1 MASGR
6 LAKYINLSPS
16 EEKDFRLL
24 FVQSLLSGF
33 GAAFFFVVASTYF
46 IKKTSVTSLPPVY
59 IMSGIFGYLLI
70 TLYKRWQRKSGI
82 LYSYTMGF
90 VIYGVSAI
98 LLYLGR
104 YFIDDRSEWSIY
116 IAYTGFIVVLP
127 FATMQAL
134 GFATICVRIFNISQS
149 KRLLALIGTGEVL
162 ASVIAFLIIPVLT
175 QWMSPSFLYVLS
187 GISYIAAIIPLKR
200 IYENNK
206 EKLDSAHLNHAPKKM
221 DLAFFRKDKFYMV
234 IALVTVFSVLT
245 VYFADYT
252 YLLSVR
258 HIAKESGV
266 DIAVIVA
273 VVFSVIK
280 IGELLISL
288 LSGSIIRSYGMKV
301 SLLLLPAILFISSL
315 LAAVTGLVFYDI
327 PLFLVFFL
335 LLNKWSDRV
344 IRKGVTVPAM
354 KVVFQVTEPEDRAH
368 LQTSIDGTITQYATI
383 LSGVLLWILS
393 LSFNN
398 SDVLVFLRVVS
409 FVYLVIFGIWCW
421 FSFSLFSNYSSKI
434 RSYLRT
440 FKSNTPKPVVQEED
454 KVEENR
460 EKKSYVPMHHALV
473 QEVMDSVLKLDKD
486 SLANH
491 ILHYN
496 PNLKTSIGE
505 AAMVRRVK
513 SIYYNNENFFSRL
526 LIILYMG
533 HQPEQARVSFVKEY
547 YGVSELQLRVQ
558 MLQMLQV
565 IYQGKYVMK
574 HEDVFFFSGLCQD
587 VAAEIMSA
595 ESAVNDIE
603 GEVDKSLVDALTD
616 HILTL
621 KNLLF
626 ELLKV
631 QYDKDS
637 IQVVQD
643 VINSKDKSLENRL
656 FAIELLDNLL
666 DSEMKKLLLPIIEEG
681 SYNSKKESLEKTLLI
696 YQLPCAARLKELLM
710 NSFMTVGPYIK
721 QLALEEYYRLTQDQG
736 ILYAFA
742 ASHQESLN
750 ATAHYLLNGSYDK
763 VYAAKMNAVTDMN
776 LDEELSPALLVYFI
790 KWGLFAKHRKR
801 HAHGL
806 NEYISKQTYQFN
818 TEYTAAVNY
827 EHTDLMVDR
836 LGLKLLLM
844 LGDKATQPEQKESR
858 TLQAV

>member
-46 IKKTSVTSLPPVY
+46 IKKTSITSLPPVY

-82 LYSYTMGF
+82 IYSYTMGF

-104 YFIDDRSEWSIY
+104 ILIDDSSEWSIY

-149 KRLLALIGTGEVL
+149 KRLLALIGSGEVL
-162 ASVIAFLIIPVLT
+162 ASVIAFLVIPLLT
-175 QWMSPSFLYVLS
+175 QWISPSFLYVLS
-187 GISYIAAIIPLKR
+187 GISYMAAIIPLKR

-206 EKLDSAHLNHAPKKM
+206 EKLDSARLNQVPKKM
-221 DLAFFRKDKFYMV
+221 DFAFFRKDRFYMV
-234 IALVTVFSVLT
+234 IAVVTVFSVLT

-288 LSGSIIRSYGMKV
+288 LSGSIIRSYGMKI
-301 SLLLLPAILFISSL
+301 SLLLLPAILFVSSL

-354 KVVFQVTEPEDRAH
+354 KVVFQVTEPEDRAQ

-383 LSGVLLWILS
+383 LSGVFLWVLS
-393 LSFNN
+393 LLFNN
-398 SDVLVFLRVVS
+398 SDVLVFLRVVA

-421 FSFSLFSNYSSKI
+421 FSFSLFNNYSSKI
-434 RSYLRT
+434 RSYLRNFRSNSG
-440 FKSNTPKPVVQEED
+440 FKDTGEDGLEQEDSSKKPSISHFHPL
-454 KVEENR
+454 VEGVIGN
-460 EKKSYVPMHHALV
+460 
-473 QEVMDSVLKLDKD
+473 VLRSDKD
-486 SLANH
+486 SLVAH
-491 ILHYN
+491 ILNYN

-505 AAMVRRVK
+505 SAMVRRLK

-526 LIILYMG
+526 LIIWYMG
-533 HQPEQARVSFVKEY
+533 HQPDQVRVSFVKEY

-595 ESAVNDIE
+595 ESAVNDIA
-603 GEVDKSLVDALTD
+603 GEVDKSLVAALSD

-631 QYDKDS
+631 LYDKDS
-637 IQVVQD
+637 MQVVQD
-643 VINSKDKSLENRL
+643 VINSNDKSLENRL

-666 DSEMKKLLLPIIEEG
+666 ESEMKKLLLPIIEEG

-696 YQLPCAARLKELLM
+696 YQLPCTARLKELLM
-710 NSFMTVGPYIK
+710 NNFMTVGPYIK

-750 ATAHYLLNGSYDK
+750 ETAHYLLHGSFDK
-763 VYAAKMNAVTDMN
+763 VYAAKIAAVADMN
-776 LDEELSPALLVYFI
+776 LDEELNPALLAYFS
-790 KWGLFAKHRKR
+790 KWGLFAKHKKR

-806 NEYISKQTYQFN
+806 HEYMSKQTYQLN
-818 TEYTAAVNY
+818 PECISAVNY
-827 EHTDLMVDR
+827 NHTDLMVDTF
-836 LGLKLLLM
+836 GLKLLFVLNAKTPQSG
-844 LGDKATQPEQKESR
+844 LKDAGVLQP
-858 TLQAV
+858 V